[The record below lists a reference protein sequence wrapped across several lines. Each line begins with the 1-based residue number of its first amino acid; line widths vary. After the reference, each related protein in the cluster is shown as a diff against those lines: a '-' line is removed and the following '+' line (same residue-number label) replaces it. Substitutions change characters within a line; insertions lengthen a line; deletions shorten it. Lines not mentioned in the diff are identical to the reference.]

1 MMGKKQNRR
10 KKQTT
15 LKTLA
20 EHLDLAPGTV
30 SKVLNNANGSEAI
43 SQITK
48 TRILAAARKFRYRP
62 NFLAR
67 SLRTKRTYM
76 IGVLV
81 LEIGDSAN
89 GLVMAGIERFLRQ
102 RGYVFT
108 TGVHRNSPEMLSA
121 YGGLFQRRGVEGL
134 ITVDAEFPYRS
145 ALPTVA
151 ITIPPEWTR
160 ESLAA
165 ASADSVSLANG
176 SVPSRRFLERV
187 GESAAEALLA
197 QIEPEGED
205 ILAFGCDPGLTVH
218 DFAGSTLTV

>member
-1 MMGKKQNRR
+1 
-10 KKQTT
+10 
-15 LKTLA
+15 
-20 EHLDLAPGTV
+20 
-30 SKVLNNANGSEAI
+30 
-43 SQITK
+43 
-48 TRILAAARKFRYRP
+48 
-62 NFLAR
+62 
-67 SLRTKRTYM
+67 M

-151 ITIPPEWTR
+151 IT
-160 ESLAA
+160 
-165 ASADSVSLANG
+165 VSLPNG